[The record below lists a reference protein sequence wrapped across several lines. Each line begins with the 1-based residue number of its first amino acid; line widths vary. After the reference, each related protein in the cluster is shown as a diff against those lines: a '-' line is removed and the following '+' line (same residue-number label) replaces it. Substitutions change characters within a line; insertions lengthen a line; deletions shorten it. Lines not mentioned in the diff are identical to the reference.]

1 MRAWILVGGFNPLKN
16 ISQLGLL
23 FPIYGKIKHVPN
35 HQPKYI
41 DTLLIHTHSDWN
53 TWPGR
58 LAERGIMTNQM
69 TGWWLTYHSEKWWTS
84 SVGMIIPFPMNMESR
99 KVPWFQTTNQMINSG
114 DLSKKW
120 DSHRANLLQPGS
132 GNRFNHRLLTRAPS
146 GWFSPTPKNAKGL
159 RVLGL
164 VGVDFW
170 IFFAKIYLVLHFCKF
185 PPASMLNRLNPKP
198 TGVRWI

>member
-1 MRAWILVGGFNPLKN
+1 M
-16 ISQLGLL
+16 
-23 FPIYGKIKHVPN
+23 
-35 HQPKYI
+35 
-41 DTLLIHTHSDWN
+41 
-53 TWPGR
+53 
-58 LAERGIMTNQM
+58 
-69 TGWWLTYHSEKWWTS
+69 
-84 SVGMIIPFPMNMESR
+84 
-99 KVPWFQTTNQMINSG
+99 FQTTNQNISIHCWSILTATEIPGLADWPKEESWPTRWLVGGWPTTLKNDGLRQLGWLFHSQWIWKVVKFHG
-114 DLSKKW
+114 SKPPTRWSIQVIFQKKW

-185 PPASMLNRLNPKP
+185 PPASMLNRFKP
-198 TGVRWI
+198 QTYRS